1 MRRVQR
7 LIFIVAMA
15 VVILTGALS
24 VYSPSPNRLP
34 FASLVLQN
42 VYAPPPAVPELTE
55 VAGTD
60 AVALR
65 CGAVAG
71 ALRAVGAGR

>member
-24 VYSPSPNRLP
+24 VLSPSSNRLS

-42 VYAPPPAVPELTE
+42 V
-55 VAGTD
+55 
-60 AVALR
+60 
-65 CGAVAG
+65 
-71 ALRAVGAGR
+71 

>member
-1 MRRVQR
+1 MRRVHR

-24 VYSPSPNRLP
+24 VFSPSPNRLP

-42 VYAPPPAVPELTE
+42 VYAAPAAA
-55 VAGTD
+55 AGTD
-60 AVALR
+60 AVALPW
-65 CGAVAG
+65 GAACYELCVRAG
-71 ALRAVGAGR
+71 ER

>member
-24 VYSPSPNRLP
+24 VFSPSPNRLP

-42 VYAPPPAVPELTE
+42 VYAAPAA
-55 VAGTD
+55 AGTD

-65 CGAVAG
+65 WGAVAG